1 MRQLRYFIKEA
12 ILNLRVNKS
21 TAVVSTVTIAFTI
34 MLFGLFLLLYLNL
47 NRLMGSL
54 RQEIKVI
61 IYLRDG
67 ITPQESAAVVEKLR
81 QQPGIS
87 KMTYVSKEKALEE
100 FRLSLEN
107 EDILLRGLGSNPL
120 PASFE
125 LTLEKAFQSTEAL
138 QQVARHLDGLKGV
151 DDIQY
156 GRDWVENV
164 NAVMETVKVGGTL
177 IGLILGLAAIVIIS
191 NTIRLTIWSR
201 LEDIEVLRLIGATRT
216 YIQMP
221 FLLEGALLG
230 LTGSAISVLLLR
242 AGYELARN
250 RLAETTG
257 FLGGSVVSLMFLP
270 APWLVLFLAAGAGL
284 GCVGSLVSIRRLI

>member
-1 MRQLRYFIKEA
+1 MGQLRYFIKEA
-12 ILNLRVNKS
+12 VLNLRVNKS
-21 TAVVSTVTIAFTI
+21 TALVSTVTIAFTI

-47 NRLMGSL
+47 DRLMGSL

-61 IYLRDG
+61 VYLRDG
-67 ITPQESAAVVEKLR
+67 ITPQERAAVLEMLR
-81 QQPGIS
+81 HQPGVS
-87 KMTYVSKEKALEE
+87 KVMYVSKAKALEE
-100 FRLSLEN
+100 VRRSLEN

-125 LTLEKAFQSTEAL
+125 LTMEKAFQSSEAL
-138 QQVARHLDGLKGV
+138 QQVARQLEGLKGV

-164 NAVMETVKVGGTL
+164 NALMETVKVGGTL

-191 NTIRLTIWSR
+191 STIRLTIWSR
-201 LEDIEVLRLIGATRT
+201 LEDIEVLRLIGATRA

-230 LTGSAISVLLLR
+230 LTGSAISVFLLR
-242 AGYELARN
+242 AGYELART
-250 RLAETTG
+250 RLADTAG
-257 FLGGSVVSLMFLP
+257 FLGGPVSLTFLP
-270 APWLVLFLAAGAGL
+270 APWLLLFLAAGAGL

>member
-1 MRQLRYFIKEA
+1 MRQIRYFIQEA

-21 TAVVSTVTIAFTI
+21 TAAVSMMTIAFTI
-34 MLFGLFLLLYLNL
+34 MLFGLFLLLYVNL
-47 NRLMGSL
+47 DRLMGSL

-61 IYLRDG
+61 LYLQDG
-67 ITPQESAAVVEKLR
+67 ITPDENAALLEKLR
-81 QQPGIS
+81 NQPGIS
-87 KMTYVSKEKALEE
+87 SVTYVSKEKALED
-100 FRLSLEN
+100 FRRSLEN
-107 EDILLRGLGSNPL
+107 EDILLKGLGSNPL

-125 LTLEKAFQSTEAL
+125 LTMEKAFQSSEAL
-138 QQVARHLDGLKGV
+138 QQVARQFDGLKGV
-151 DDIQY
+151 DEIQY
-156 GRDWVENV
+156 GRQWVENV

-191 NTIRLTIWSR
+191 STIRLTIWSR
-201 LEDIEVLRLIGATRT
+201 LEDIEVLRLIGATRM

-257 FLGGSVVSLMFLP
+257 FLGGSVPLMFLP